1 MTTLPHIPWVTRGL
15 VAGTLCLSL
24 VVLISQWFQQ
34 AIPVGVSPPAPLLHP
49 LDGPTSSPPPP
60 EQPIPTGIPST
71 QTAESYLVLY
81 PGLILTR
88 PWTLVL
94 TGWIE
99 TDWLVLLIHL
109 GCLTLMGSS
118 VERWFQWFEYLKFVW
133 VVNIVAP
140 VAVFFIYVCTFAA
153 SRNIGYLYNVSIHGL
168 PALISGLTVALKQTI
183 PEHKVVLYHR
193 LGSFRI
199 KYLPLLYILGMGTVA
214 LVLKAYASCWLL
226 ITGVVSAWFYLRF
239 FKYYNGIRGDLS
251 EAFSFA
257 TFFPDTVQPPV
268 AFVCNRIFNV
278 FVWLR
283 VLKPLSEYTA
293 VNLEQGNPTPR
304 PPTALFGSEETDAER
319 RRALATKA
327 VELRLLAAGTSSS
340 AS

>member
-24 VVLISQWFQQ
+24 VVLISQRFQQ

-60 EQPIPTGIPST
+60 EQPIPTGISST
-71 QTAESYLVLY
+71 QTAQSYLVLY

-94 TGWIE
+94 TAWIE

-109 GCLTLMGSS
+109 GCLALMGSS

-199 KYLPLLYILGMGTVA
+199 KYLPLLYILSMGTVS
-214 LVLKAYASCWLL
+214 LVLNAYASCWLL
-226 ITGVVSAWFYLRF
+226 IAGVVSAWFYLRF

-327 VELRLLAAGTSSS
+327 VELRLQAAGTSS